1 VTATVFFEEGTI
13 KDLRSLIVRLRNT
26 KLEDELIRKG
36 GGNVTVLAF
45 YVTWS
50 RALARA
56 SIGGVERQNLSICKN
71 RSFVNNLFFP

>member
-1 VTATVFFEEGTI
+1 VTLQNCNRFFEEGTI
-13 KDLRSLIVRLRNT
+13 LQSLIVQLRNT

-36 GGNVTVLAF
+36 GGNITVLAF

-56 SIGGVERQNLSICKN
+56 SIGGVERQNPSIRMN
-71 RSFVNNLFFP
+71 